1 MSSYRSYGGLDDQPL
16 IDGDVGFVGIN
27 QRERP
32 SQLKAGEIVLSKNG
46 RIDGYWQPR
55 KGIDLKSGQL
65 ANSAN
70 PLNIPFIV
78 LDSVQTISTASRT
91 SNVVTINLS
100 AVHGISSLSLPA
112 YVTLGTPSV
121 ATQPITGIDAG
132 SYLMS

>member
-1 MSSYRSYGGLDDQPL
+1 VASYRSFGGLDDQPL

-78 LDSVQTISTASRT
+78 LIR
-91 SNVVTINLS
+91 LR
-100 AVHGISSLSLPA
+100 P
-112 YVTLGTPSV
+112 
-121 ATQPITGIDAG
+121 
-132 SYLMS
+132 